1 MMESGGPL
9 REVPAARAAPRRR
22 RGSRRDRHAEHA
34 AAFERD
40 APLSPAAWG
49 AVVLLAT
56 AVAALLYL
64 LIELSAAPF

>member
-1 MMESGGPL
+1 MEPEDPR

-22 RGSRRDRHAEHA
+22 QESRHDRHAKHA

-40 APLSPAAWG
+40 ALLSPAAWG
-49 AVVLLAT
+49 AVALLAA
-56 AVAALLYL
+56 AVAALIYL